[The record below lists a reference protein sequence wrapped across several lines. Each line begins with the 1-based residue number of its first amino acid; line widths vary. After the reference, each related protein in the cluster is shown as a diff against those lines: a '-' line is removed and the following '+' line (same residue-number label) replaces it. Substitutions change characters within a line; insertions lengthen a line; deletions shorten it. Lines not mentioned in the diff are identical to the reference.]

1 MVEYESFFCDLRID
15 DGAAIFLLGLRLMS
29 RALRGAAGTRL
40 KWLLERFVQSPLEG
54 AVFGAVTT
62 AAVQS
67 SSAVA
72 ATVVALVNSGVFTLE
87 QAFAVIL
94 GANVGTTVTAQLIA
108 FDLGQLAP
116 FLMAGGLAACFL
128 AAPGSWEALFGFGAL
143 LFGLSLINKALLP
156 WLDSRVVK
164 HALTALSARPW
175 QAVLVGAGYRCGSIQ
190 QRGHKSWWL

>member
-15 DGAAIFLLGLRLMS
+15 DGRRHLSPGPRLMS

-116 FLMAGGLAACFL
+116 FLMAGGLACVFFWRRRAV
-128 AAPGSWEALFGFGAL
+128 GEALFGFGAL
-143 LFGLSLINKALLP
+143 LFGLSPNQQGTP
-156 WLDSRVVK
+156 
-164 HALTALSARPW
+164 
-175 QAVLVGAGYRCGSIQ
+175 AVAG
-190 QRGHKSWWL
+190 